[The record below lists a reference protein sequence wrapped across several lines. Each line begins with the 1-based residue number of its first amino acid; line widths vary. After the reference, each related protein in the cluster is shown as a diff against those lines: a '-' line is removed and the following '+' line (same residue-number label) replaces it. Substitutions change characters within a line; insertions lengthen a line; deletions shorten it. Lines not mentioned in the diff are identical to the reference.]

1 MRSWYARTRVNAI
14 SEVPLYPI
22 GVVADLLNVEPVTLR
37 AWERRGLI
45 RPFRRGTHR
54 CYSDLDLRRLLFI
67 RHLLQDRGMNLAGIK
82 ALIRWYPCWERNI
95 CANGGPPADVSPG
108 DPPCWKKPEVRC
120 RWAAQRH
127 QCAEELH
134 HG

>member
-1 MRSWYARTRVNAI
+1 MP
-14 SEVPLYPI
+14 ELPLYPI
-22 GVVADLLNVEPVTLR
+22 GVVADLLHVEPATLR
-37 AWERRGLI
+37 AWERRGVV

-82 ALIRWYPCWERNI
+82 AYLQWYPCWDRDT
-95 CANGGPPADVSPG
+95 CSCDLPRQGGSGG

-120 RWAAQRH
+120 PWAACGRRCQEGTRNGDSSPAG
-127 QCAEELH
+127 Q
-134 HG
+134 G